1 MKKIYHLILFSLLA
15 ISAWG
20 YSPSNLAMPVDSF
33 CSVAIGIDSTNTGD
47 VILVAYATGEAPFA
61 YNWSTNENT
70 QSIVVTS
77 WGVNYCV
84 TVTDATGCEATSCLF
99 NQNTCSSYIDSN
111 PAGGLTAV
119 ADGNAPFSYVW
130 NTGSTESSISP
141 NAPGNYCVSVTDAT
155 GCYSVAC
162 YWWGNQPDS
171 CSVFV
176 SVDSANTGIIFTA
189 NANGVAPFSYSWS
202 TGATTQSVPLNPNY
216 FGPYCVSVTDAT
228 GCVSY
233 NCATFNPCSVHIEY
247 ADSVGFNTLVA
258 VGNTWG
264 NASYTWSTGETSQYI
279 VVTDPGLYCVTVT
292 GNGCVSSDCYNFT
305 IPNNFDISGYLYLP
319 DSLNGPA
326 NLQGTV
332 ELFFNDLNSNAWV
345 SLGTTNIESD
355 PSGWSSY
362 YTFGTQTNAGEYIV
376 KATLDPNMPIAGD
389 YMPTYHFSTV
399 HWDEADL
406 INLPSVGSG
415 LYNIIF
421 NDGTNLLGSGSGN
434 INGTVTE
441 GDGFSANG
449 EGDRSGAPR
458 PNTSVLLF
466 DADGQAITHTLT
478 DALGQYSFNGLPF
491 GTYKIE
497 VEIVGVEQVERW
509 VTLSGSQPT
518 SSGNDFQVTTDGI
531 VLSIHDVVDAA
542 SIRAFPNPT
551 NSSVSLSFNA
561 AANFDAKLSLSRA
574 DGKLVHT
581 ENQRIVKGS
590 QQINLDL
597 SNYPAGLYLLQM
609 TTDSGVLTTK
619 LVKE

>member
-1 MKKIYHLILFSLLA
+1 MKKIYQFILFSLFA

-20 YSPSNLAMPVDSF
+20 YNPMPVDSS
-33 CSVAIGIDSTNTGD
+33 CSVSISIDSTNTGD
-47 VILVAYATGEAPFA
+47 VILVANATGDAPFA

-77 WGVNYCV
+77 WGINYCV
-84 TVTDATGCEATSCLF
+84 TVTDNTGCEATACLY

-111 PAGGLTAV
+111 PAGGLTVFAN
-119 ADGNAPFSYVW
+119 GNAPFSYVW
-130 NTGSTESSISP
+130 NTGSTESSIQP
-141 NAPGNYCVSVTDAT
+141 NDPGNYCVSVTDAT

-189 NANGVAPFSYSWS
+189 YASGVAPFSYSWS
-202 TGATTQSVPLNPNY
+202 TGATTQSVALIPNY

-228 GCVSY
+228 GCLSY
-233 NCATFNPCSVHIEY
+233 NCANYNPCSVYIAQE
-247 ADSVGFNTLVA
+247 DSAGYNVLVA
-258 VGNTWG
+258 MGNSAG
-264 NASYTWSTGETSQYI
+264 MNYNWSTGETSQYI
-279 VVTDPGLYCVTVT
+279 VVTDPGTYCVTVT
-292 GNGCVSSDCYNFT
+292 GNGCVSSDCYYYT
-305 IPNNFDISGYLYLP
+305 TPNNFDISGYLYLP
-319 DSLNGPA
+319 DSINGPA

-399 HWDEADL
+399 HWDEANL
-406 INLPSVGSG
+406 INLPSSGSG

-421 NDGTNLLGSGSGN
+421 NDGSNLLGSGSGN

-441 GDGFSANG
+441 GDGFNANG

-466 DADGQAITHTLT
+466 DAAEQPITHTLT

-491 GTYKIE
+491 GTYKLE
-497 VEIVGVEQVERW
+497 VEIVGEEQAERW
-509 VTLSGSQPT
+509 VTLSGSQPN

-531 VLSIHDVVDAA
+531 VLSIHDLVETA
-542 SIRAFPNPT
+542 SVNTFPNPASGFVNLT
-551 NSSVSLSFNA
+551 FIANS
-561 AANFDAKLSLSRA
+561 NFDATLSLSRT
-574 DGKLVHT
+574 DGTTVLV
-581 ENQRIVKGS
+581 ENQSVVKGN
-590 QQINLDL
+590 QVVQLDL
-597 SNYPAGLYLLQM
+597 SDLSTGLYLLQM
-609 TTDSGVLTTK
+609 TTDSGVFATK
-619 LVKE
+619 ILKK